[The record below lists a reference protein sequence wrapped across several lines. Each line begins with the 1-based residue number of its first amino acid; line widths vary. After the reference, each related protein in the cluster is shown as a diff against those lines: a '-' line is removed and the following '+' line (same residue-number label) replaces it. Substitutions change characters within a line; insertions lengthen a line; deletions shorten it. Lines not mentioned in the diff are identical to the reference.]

1 MWSLTGWPVL
11 IGAVVLCIVT
21 PVATVM
27 LWHRAG
33 RSRWRWPL
41 HTVTVL
47 IAQLTAVLMAAVL
60 LNDNFGFYSSWREL
74 IGGEHHRIT
83 VAQVRTGSLD
93 TLLAAR
99 TTAAAHSGH
108 GTMARIIIPARAPGV
123 GAHEAQV
130 YLPPQYGAPQYLH
143 RQFPVVEL
151 IAGAGGHP
159 NTWQQHLQLARLLD
173 RGIAAG
179 TIIPFIAVMPTVM
192 VAPPRD
198 TECVNVA
205 HGPQVESYLTTDV
218 YTAVTHDFR
227 AATTRDG
234 WGLMGYST
242 GGYCASNILLRHPDS
257 YVAGVS
263 LAGYAKPYLDSTTGP
278 LFGRDQT
285 LKNENTPL
293 WRVQHLTAPDVSLL
307 LMTTHDDSATYHDAL
322 AMQHAARAPLN
333 VCLLALRHGGHNFAV
348 WSAQEPTAFGWLS
361 RQLTPPLRPI
371 PSVDGRSPSN

>member
-11 IGAVVLCIVT
+11 IAAVVLCVLT
-21 PVATVM
+21 PLGTVA
-27 LWHRAG
+27 LWQRAG
-33 RSRWRWPL
+33 RSKWRWPL
-41 HTVTVL
+41 HTVTVFA
-47 IAQLTAVLMAAVL
+47 AQLTAVVMAAVL

-99 TTAAAHSGH
+99 TTVAARTGH
-108 GTMARIIIPARAPGV
+108 GTVARITIPSTAHGV
-123 GAHEAQV
+123 AAHEAQV

-151 IAGAGGHP
+151 LAGAGGHP
-159 NTWQQHLQLARLLD
+159 ETWQQHLQLARLLD

-179 TIIPFIAVMPTVM
+179 TIVPLIAIMPTVL
-192 VAPPRD
+192 VSLPRD
-198 TECVNVA
+198 TECVNVV
-205 HGPQVESYLTTDV
+205 HGPQVENYLTTDV
-218 YTAVTHDFR
+218 YDTVTRDFR
-227 AATTRDG
+227 AATTRNG
-234 WGLMGYST
+234 WSLMGYST
-242 GGYCASNILLRHPDS
+242 GGYCASNLLLRHPTS

-263 LAGYAKPYLDSTTGP
+263 LAGYSKPYLDSTTGP
-278 LFGRDQT
+278 LFGHSQV

-293 WRVQHLTAPDVSLL
+293 WRVQHLPDPDVALL
-307 LMTTHDDSATYHDAL
+307 LMTTRDDVETYRDAT
-322 AMQHAARAPLN
+322 AMRAAARAPLN
-333 VCLLALRHGGHNFAV
+333 VCVLALRHGGHNFAV